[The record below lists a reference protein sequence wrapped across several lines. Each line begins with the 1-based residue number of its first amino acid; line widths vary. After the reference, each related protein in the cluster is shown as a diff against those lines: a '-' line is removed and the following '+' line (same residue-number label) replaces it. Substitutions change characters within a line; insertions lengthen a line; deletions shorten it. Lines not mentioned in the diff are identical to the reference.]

1 MNCRN
6 FAQDDIDICPAQL
19 RIFTNLKE
27 ENTVFKSLIAITP
40 TNIIIFQDE
49 YSSLGG
55 NPCARKLK
63 G

>member
-40 TNIIIFQDE
+40 TKIYHI
-49 YSSLGG
+49 S
-55 NPCARKLK
+55 R
-63 G
+63 